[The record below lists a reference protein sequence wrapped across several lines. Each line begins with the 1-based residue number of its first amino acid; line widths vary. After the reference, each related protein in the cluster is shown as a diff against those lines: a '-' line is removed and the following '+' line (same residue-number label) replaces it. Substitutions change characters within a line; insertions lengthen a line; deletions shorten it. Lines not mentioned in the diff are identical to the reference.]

1 MNANGMRLALLG
13 AVAAAA
19 LAGLR
24 ALGSPDPLQRNVEV
38 FTEMAYSR
46 AAEAFTPNAAFANGM
61 TLQPLVP
68 GVVVHGRLPF
78 PYGPGPEEARRAGE
92 ELTSPFEP
100 GDEAAAKAG
109 AALFAI
115 YCVTCHDA
123 RGNGQGPSVRRGMFP
138 PPSLHA
144 ARATSIRDGEIFHVL
159 TLGQGNMASYAAQLS
174 ATERWQV
181 IAHVRNLQ
189 KEGP

>member
-1 MNANGMRLALLG
+1 MNSSGLRLLLLCAA
-13 AVAAAA
+13 AVAV

-24 ALGSPDPLQRNVEV
+24 ALGSPDPLRRNYEV

-46 AAEAFTPNAAFANGM
+46 AAEAYSPSAAFADGK

-68 GVVVHGRLPF
+68 GVVVRGRLPF
-78 PYGPGPEEARRAGE
+78 QYGPGPEEARRAGE
-92 ELTSPFEP
+92 ELVSPFEP
-100 GDEAAAKAG
+100 GDEAAAGAG
-109 AALFAI
+109 AALFGI

-123 RGNGQGPSVRRGMFP
+123 RGNGQGLSVRRGMFP

-174 ATERWQV
+174 ETERWQV